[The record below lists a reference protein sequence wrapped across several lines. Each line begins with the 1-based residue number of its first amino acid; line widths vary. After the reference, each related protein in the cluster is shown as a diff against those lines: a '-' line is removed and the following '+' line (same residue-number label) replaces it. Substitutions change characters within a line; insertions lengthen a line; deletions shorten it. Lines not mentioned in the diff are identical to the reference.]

1 MVAMHH
7 LVSTLWP
14 DSFVSSLCK
23 KSTTNLDELGC
34 RATKY
39 MQLEE
44 LTEYNRQLRNQ
55 VSSPKKEKAL
65 VLIITPY
72 SILP

>member
-44 LTEYNRQLRNQ
+44 LTKYTWKLRNK
-55 VSSPKKEKAL
+55 VSGSKKEAD
-65 VLIITPY
+65 
-72 SILP
+72 